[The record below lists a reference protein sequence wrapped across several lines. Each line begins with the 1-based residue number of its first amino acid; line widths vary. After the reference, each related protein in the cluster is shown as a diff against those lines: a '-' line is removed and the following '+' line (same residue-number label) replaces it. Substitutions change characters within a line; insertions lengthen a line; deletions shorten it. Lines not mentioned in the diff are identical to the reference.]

1 MIADIARR
9 EQAMIPVHRKLPVK
23 NPIYL
28 SIIATRLSFDRFHPL
43 FARSGTS
50 PCRAFL
56 FPPCCEP
63 IQQTKWP
70 VAGPYR
76 SSSRPLIDGY

>member
-50 PCRAFL
+50 PCRAFYFL
-56 FPPCCEP
+56 L
-63 IQQTKWP
+63 
-70 VAGPYR
+70 AGTPF
-76 SSSRPLIDGY
+76 SKQNGPSLAPNDQAPGH